1 MPASPL
7 LRRSSNKAA
16 ALIIVLAFVVLLT
29 GLSLAYFSRTTT
41 ERQLAQPSYN
51 DTSADLL
58 ARSALDII
66 VSDLKQEIANGSSTV
81 TPTPGTTIYVPTNA
95 AYMVPQ
101 QSGNVAGA
109 PNLIRRSLRSDPMP
123 SPGVASRASA
133 VNSTSDVSANG
144 RSVSSTRWNG
154 HYLVPKG
161 DLTTPDSSPIDAFTN
176 ATPDWVFVENT
187 GPAVISS
194 PDSSVLGRYAYAVY
208 DEG

>member
-1 MPASPL
+1 MKTFLHSRDGAS
-7 LRRSSNKAA
+7 KGA
-16 ALIIVLAFVVLLT
+16 ALMIVLALVVLLT

-58 ARSALDII
+58 ARSALDVII
-66 VSDLKQEIANGSSTV
+66 SDLKQEIVNGSSTV

-133 VNSTSDVSANG
+133 VNSTIDVSANG

-154 HYLVPKG
+154 HYLVPKKNTG
-161 DLTTPDSSPIDAFTN
+161 TDDSIPIDAFT
-176 ATPDWVFVENT
+176 
-187 GPAVISS
+187 
-194 PDSSVLGRYAYAVY
+194 
-208 DEG
+208 